1 MSKGKPHYIF
11 DILYSVI
18 GVVGV
23 DATLD
28 EIEQIINNEQWG
40 SVYAFLI
47 DNEGATIFH
56 PRMKASSKVNA
67 SLLVKYMV
75 PYMYVCMYV

>member
-1 MSKGKPHYIF
+1 MS
-11 DILYSVI
+11 SVI

-28 EIEQIINNEQWG
+28 EIENIINNEQWG
-40 SVYAFLI
+40 NVYAFLI

-56 PRMKASSKVNA
+56 PRMKASSKVSYTCSFFYCLNRSFA
-67 SLLVKYMV
+67 KLAVSMGLGQSYRH
-75 PYMYVCMYV
+75 